1 MLDRDRANPQGTKST
16 RRFRMFP
23 AALLPLLLC
32 LLAPGCGQKGDLYL
46 PGKSQT
52 LASGPG

>member
-1 MLDRDRANPQGTKST
+1 MST
-16 RRFRMFP
+16 RRCSRILP

-32 LLAPGCGQKGDLYL
+32 LLAAGCGQKGDLYL
-46 PGKSQT
+46 PGKSGSQT